1 MKGGRKTVGRGTWD
15 VGRKRAYSKKQRA
28 HSTAAK
34 GLVSFFAFLICF
46 LAGASYAY
54 SQETLPQAGSNTSSP
69 LKDAYDSLSITGNNT
84 MRYEYYDVIGNE
96 AMSPYQSK
104 GSQSYNEFDMTM
116 TKRNSP
122 YDTWRTQIVGV
133 LNDSAYRSTYHG
145 VVPER
150 LSFFKEKG
158 DVSLPYRFEAG
169 DYFSN
174 LSLRTIQQSLK
185 GAQLEFQPGSSD
197 IMKNSLLFFSGASN
211 QTWRDFTPSRNYSS
225 GASYLMEHG
234 TWGKMSL
241 NYVNNMQSR
250 DESSNAQYRMQNVMS
265 FAGEKEIKHKLGST
279 TFEGELG
286 YFNGDHN
293 GQTTPD
299 TGQNKDDFGLFFET
313 RGNGA
318 SRQFNYRARFER
330 YGQDYRPQGA
340 TITPD
345 RQAIE
350 GYASWRFLTGMELRG
365 RTQFYRDAVSTN
377 NRNDTNTYGLNLS
390 GPFFSGFTGNI
401 DGFIQDISNEQN
413 TSNNISST
421 LAASLNK
428 PLAYGVN
435 FRPSFFF
442 QKNHSKVANTD
453 DTTTIQPGAGFDVP
467 IMYKNITGIISP
479 GIVYRRVN
487 DGNSRSDTFT
497 FTLSMNLN
505 KNPHSLTVDFN
516 TINQHYRAD
525 GVPDVATFSPHIL
538 YKFIYKSHTFGAE
551 FNYDGRS
558 PDPGTYTK
566 STRVAAFWTYHFDK
580 PSKQVTVSAPVQV
593 PADRQE
599 LISPLKFDD
608 LTPGMNIKTALTRLA
623 DANIKSPTE
632 LPDLFI
638 YNTPFFEEI
647 MERQKLALV
656 QKGLTLNKSLVVID
670 FDDLRNP
677 NSMMQTFER
686 TRDLMIRKFGP
697 PQTFDRGTVTPNL
710 INEINNGSFIRLA
723 EWTRPGGTIRF
734 GIPRRV
740 DGRIRM
746 ELQYAASFPSPTETL
761 WSVEEVR

>member
-1 MKGGRKTVGRGTWD
+1 MMKILAFVFI
-15 VGRKRAYSKKQRA
+15 
-28 HSTAAK
+28 
-34 GLVSFFAFLICF
+34 LLILPFSFLSA
-46 LAGASYAY
+46 
-54 SQETLPQAGSNTSSP
+54 QNPPLPQSSSP

>member
-1 MKGGRKTVGRGTWD
+1 MKTVGRRTWD
-15 VGRKRAYSKKQRA
+15 VGRKRAYR
-28 HSTAAK
+28 TAKRYIIAM
-34 GLVSFFAFLICF
+34 LFLCF
-46 LAGASYAY
+46 MPCTSVLLA
-54 SQETLPQAGSNTSSP
+54 QEPPLPQAGNDASSP
-69 LKDAYDSLSITGNNT
+69 IKDAYDSLSITGNNT

-104 GSQSYNEFDMTM
+104 GSQFYNEFDMTM
-116 TKRNSP
+116 TQRNSP

-158 DVSLPYRFEAG
+158 DTFLPYRFEAG

-174 LSLRTIQQSLK
+174 LSLRTMQQSLK

-225 GASYLMEHG
+225 GASYLMEHS

-250 DESSNAQYRMQNVMS
+250 DESSRAQYRMQNVMS

-345 RQAIE
+345 RQAVE

-390 GPFFSGFTGNI
+390 GPFFSGFTGSI
-401 DGFIQDISNEQN
+401 DGFIQDTSNEQGTSKSINN
-413 TSNNISST
+413 TLSVN
-421 LAASLNK
+421 LNK

-442 QKNHSKVANTD
+442 QKNHSRVANTD

-467 IMYKNITGIISP
+467 IAYKNITGIISP

-487 DGNSRSDTFT
+487 DGNSSSDNFT

-505 KNPHSLTVDFN
+505 RNPHSLTVDFN
-516 TINQHYRAD
+516 TISQRYRTD
-525 GVPDVATFSPHIL
+525 GVPDVVTFSPHVL
-538 YKFIYKSHTFGAE
+538 YKYVLKEHTFGME

-580 PSKQVTVSAPVQV
+580 PSKQMTASAP
-593 PADRQE
+593 ARAFAEKQE
-599 LISPLKFDD
+599 LTHPLRFDD
-608 LTPGMNIKTALTRLA
+608 LVPGINIKTALTRLS
-623 DANIKSPTE
+623 DASIKSPTE
-632 LPDLFI
+632 LPGLFI
-638 YNTPFFEEI
+638 YNTPFFEEV

-656 QKGLTLNKSLVVID
+656 QKGLALNKSLVVID
-670 FDDLRNP
+670 FDDLRNS
-677 NSMMQTFER
+677 NTVMQSFER
-686 TRDLMIRKFGP
+686 TRDAMIKRFGAP
-697 PQTFDRGTVTPNL
+697 TSTFDRGNVTVNL
-710 INEINNGSFIRLA
+710 INDINNGSFIRLT
-723 EWTRPGGTIRF
+723 EWIRPGGTIRF

-746 ELQYAASFPSPTETL
+746 ELQYAPSFPSPTETL